1 MRKENYFNAISR
13 KTDYEVA
20 KMLMDREDA
29 MKPYVRPEI
38 PKDMKYPEAV
48 STPTSL
54 KAMFYGV
61 LP

>member
-1 MRKENYFNAISR
+1 MKRENYFSAISR

-29 MKPYVRPEI
+29 MKPYKPVEI
-38 PKDMKYPEAV
+38 PKDMKYPKAV

>member
-1 MRKENYFNAISR
+1 MRQNYFSAISR

-29 MKPYVRPEI
+29 MKPYVRIEI
-38 PKDMKYPEAV
+38 PKDMKYPEAR

-54 KAMFYGV
+54 KAMFHGV